1 MDIPRLFRAA
11 LLAAGAEL
19 SGLALTGTAAWLLLR
34 AAERPPLAALTVAVL
49 AVRVFALL
57 RGGLRYAE
65 RIAGHEVVLRHLA
78 ELRARVYEALLPQRV
93 ARHSGADLVTRLV
106 SDVDAVQDAL
116 LRLLLPAGVAGIAG
130 LVVTTAVALVSLP
143 AAAAVATGLA
153 VAALLPWPAARVTAV
168 QAAAAAPAR
177 QELAERAVEL
187 GTGRRELIAYGAEP
201 AARAAAGAVV
211 DGLAARSRRTA
222 TWLAVFTATGVL
234 VQFATTAAVALL
246 SAASVPVTA
255 ALTLSVMALF
265 EVVLPL
271 TAAARRLPEVRAS
284 LRRVRAVLGERPTTH
299 ERGEPGPGNPRPED
313 NPDPGDL
320 PPDHGPGPGHLRVH
334 DLGVTHPGRPPA
346 LAGVSLDLPPGRR
359 LGILGPS
366 GSGKTTLLHVL
377 LAFVEPTSGHVTI
390 DGRPL
395 REHDAR
401 IVSGALAD
409 AHVFHTTVR
418 ENLRLAK
425 PRATDDELLEACETA
440 GFDLPLDR
448 DTGPDGAALSGGQ
461 RQRLVLARAVLA
473 APPVLVLDE
482 PVEGLDPEHGDEVLA
497 RVLAAAKGTVVL
509 VTHRP
514 EHLAGFDEVLTLED
528 GRPVP
533 RASAAGPVP
542 GSR

>member
-1 MDIPRLFRAA
+1 MDIPRLIRAA

-65 RIAGHEVVLRHLA
+65 RLAGHEVVLRHLA
-78 ELRARVYEALLPQRV
+78 ELRTRVYEALLPQRV

-106 SDVDAVQDAL
+106 SDVDAVQDAV
-116 LRLLLPAGVAGIAG
+116 LRLLLPAGVAMIAG
-130 LVVTTAVALVSLP
+130 VVVTTVVALASLP
-143 AAAAVATGLA
+143 AAAAVATGLV
-153 VAALLPWPAARVTAV
+153 VAALLPWPAARLTA
-168 QAAAAAPAR
+168 AASAAAAPAR

-187 GTGRRELIAYGAEP
+187 STGRRELIAYGAEP
-201 AARAAAGAVV
+201 AARAAAGAVA
-211 DGLAARSRRTA
+211 DGLAARSRRTSA
-222 TWLAVFTATGVL
+222 WMAALTAAGVL
-234 VQFATTAAVALL
+234 VQLATTAAVALL

-271 TAAARRLPEVRAS
+271 TAASRRLPEVRAS
-284 LRRVRAVLGERPTTH
+284 LRRVRAVLGERPT
-299 ERGEPGPGNPRPED
+299 PRED
-313 NPDPGDL
+313 EE
-320 PPDHGPGPGHLRVH
+320 PGPGHLRLH
-334 DLGVTHPGRPPA
+334 DVGVTHPGRPPA

-401 IVSGALAD
+401 VVSGALAD

-425 PRATDDELLEACETA
+425 PRATDGELLEACATA

-448 DTGPDGAALSGGQ
+448 GTGPDGAALSGGQ
-461 RQRLVLARAVLA
+461 RQRLALARAVLA
-473 APPVLVLDE
+473 APPVLLLDE

-514 EHLAGFDEVLTLED
+514 GQLAGFDQVLTLAD
-528 GRPVP
+528 GRPAP
-533 RASAAGPVP
+533 RASAAGPAP

>member
-34 AAERPPLAALTVAVL
+34 AAERPPLAALTVAVI

-65 RIAGHEVVLRHLA
+65 RLAGHEVVLRHLA
-78 ELRARVYEALLPQRV
+78 ELRTRVYEALLPHRV

-106 SDVDAVQDAL
+106 SDVDAVQDAV

-130 LVVTTAVALVSLP
+130 LVVTTVVALVSLP
-143 AAAAVATGLA
+143 AAAAVAAGLI
-153 VAALLPWPAARVTAV
+153 VAAFLPWPAARVTAV
-168 QAAAAAPAR
+168 ASAAAAPAR

-201 AARAAAGAVV
+201 AARTAAVTVV

-222 TWLAVFTATGVL
+222 TWLAVLTAAGVL
-234 VQFATTAAVALL
+234 VQLATTAAVALL
-246 SAASVPVTA
+246 SDASVPVTA

-271 TAAARRLPEVRAS
+271 TGAARRLPEVRAS
-284 LRRVRAVLGERPTTH
+284 LRRVRAVLDERPTPH
-299 ERGEPGPGNPRPED
+299 EDGEPGPGHYRE
-313 NPDPGDL
+313 PGPTHL
-320 PPDHGPGPGHLRVH
+320 PPTSEPGPGHVRLHNV
-334 DLGVTHPGRPPA
+334 GVTHPGRPPA

-377 LAFVEPTSGHVTI
+377 LAFVEPTSGHVTR

-395 REHDAR
+395 RDHDSR
-401 IVSGALAD
+401 IISGALAD

-425 PRATDDELLEACETA
+425 PRATDDELRKACETA

-473 APPVLVLDE
+473 APPVLMLDE

-514 EHLAGFDEVLTLED
+514 EHLAGFDEVLTLEA

-533 RASAAGPVP
+533 HASAAGPGP
-542 GSR
+542 GPR